1 MKICISTLP
10 QIFIS
15 TSPVSIKVSWSIT
28 IITEVKEEVVLITDT
43 SYNALLFLLYCH
55 DYGFDLSLLQQ
66 LMFYQCQFFYKFCC
80 ANFLSLYFLP
90 LQCLLSTHTNMHAHT
105 HTHMLCYTLRNSYKC
120 FSVAIE

>member
-15 TSPVSIKVSWSIT
+15 TLPVSIKVSWSIT

-90 LQCLLSTHTNMHAHT
+90 LQCLLSTHTCSVI
-105 HTHMLCYTLRNSYKC
+105 LCVIHIN
-120 FSVAIE
+120 